1 MKKVEVVGVSP
12 KKKKATYTE
21 RYLLKLHAEF
31 SAYTKEAEIQLLD
44 KPKGTTVTLEVCEKV
59 HDCSGPSWA
68 HSSKWEVLGT
78 ATYVLIH

>member
-1 MKKVEVVGVSP
+1 MKKVEIVSVSS
-12 KKKKATYTE
+12 KKKNASFTE
-21 RYLLKLHAEF
+21 MYLLKIHAEF
-31 SAYTKEAEIQLLD
+31 LEYTKEAYEILVD
-44 KPKGTTVTLEVCEKV
+44 KPKGATVTLEVCEKV

>member
-1 MKKVEVVGVSP
+1 MKKVKVMSVSS
-12 KKKKATYTE
+12 KKKNPSYNE
-21 RYLLKLHAEF
+21 RFLLTLHAEF
-31 SAYTKEAEIQLLD
+31 LEYTKKAYIELVD
-44 KPKGTTVTLEVCEKV
+44 KPNGTTVTLEVCQKI

>member
-1 MKKVEVVGVSP
+1 MNNVKVVGVSP
-12 KKKKATYTE
+12 KKENASYNE

-31 SAYTKEAEIQLLD
+31 LAYTKEAYEILVD

-59 HDCSGPSWA
+59 HDCSGPSWS